1 MNIKQF
7 FIAGLLS
14 GMVMFF
20 IAALWHEWVMAAF
33 YEDEMHASHKGTG
46 IIFLAYLVLGF
57 LMVYFYSRSFQKKKS
72 WTADL
77 WFGILMG
84 ILWVFPHEL
93 AMAGAHATSIM
104 YVIKNGL
111 WHMTEQGIGGILI
124 GIVYYNRLLV
134 R

>member
-20 IAALWHEWVMAAF
+20 IAGLWHEWVMTAF
-33 YEDEMHASHKGTG
+33 YENEMHASHKGTG